1 MDPATLECLA
11 LMDFP
16 QLNCSLCLS
25 NNRQCTTSVARS
37 GMKLSENLESNIDQL
52 VTEAFAELHPS
63 RPFIPGETNIPVTG
77 KVFGQEELRAATKAS
92 LDFWLTSG
100 PYTEQFE
107 SRFAKVVGMRHAF
120 MVNSGSSANLL
131 ALSSLTSPAHGER
144 TLKPGNE
151 VITVAAGFPTTVTP
165 ILQNGLV
172 PVYVD
177 VDPETYVAI
186 DEQMEAAVSS
196 STKAIMMAHTLGNP
210 FNLDFVQDLAKK
222 HNLWLIEDSCDGL
235 GGTYRGQTLGSFGD
249 LSTFSFYPA
258 HHITTGEGGA
268 VLVKKVAHKRIV
280 ESFRDWGRD
289 CWCAPGCDNTCLKRY
304 EWILGEL
311 PEGYD
316 HKYTYSHLGY
326 NLKSGDIQAAIGL
339 EQLDRLETFIELRR
353 RNWAYL
359 LNGLKDLEEYFVL
372 PKATENSVP
381 SWFGFAL
388 TVKPG
393 APKTRNQIVQEL
405 NDKKIGTR
413 LLFGGNLLR
422 QPAFI
427 SAPRRVISNLENTDR
442 IMNDTFWIGVW
453 PGLSIEMLDYM
464 ITTSHE
470 MFEKS

>member
-1 MDPATLECLA
+1 ME
-11 LMDFP
+11 
-16 QLNCSLCLS
+16 
-25 NNRQCTTSVARS
+25 
-37 GMKLSENLESNIDQL
+37 LSETLNSKINQLAID
-52 VTEAFAELHPS
+52 AFSELHPS
-63 RPFIPGETNIPVTG
+63 KSFVAGETNIPVTG
-77 KVFGQEELRAATKAS
+77 KVFGEPELLAATKAS
-92 LDFWLTSG
+92 LNFWLTSG
-100 PYTEQFE
+100 PYTEEFE
-107 SRFAKVVGMRHAF
+107 SRFAKTVGMRHAF

-131 ALSSLTSPAHGER
+131 ALSSLTSSFHGAR
-144 TLKPGNE
+144 ALKPGDE
-151 VITVAAGFPTTVTP
+151 VITVAAGFPTTVAP

-177 VDPETYVAI
+177 VDPETYTAI
-186 DEQMEAAVSS
+186 DEQLEAAISPK
-196 STKAIMMAHTLGNP
+196 TKAIMMAHTLGNP
-210 FNLDFVQDLAKK
+210 FNLDLVQALAKK

-235 GGTYRGQTLGSFGD
+235 GGTYRGQNLGTFGD

-268 VLVKKVAHKRIV
+268 VLIKKVALKRIV

-289 CWCAPGCDNTCLKRY
+289 CWCPTGCDNTCLRRY
-304 EWILGEL
+304 EWTLGEL

-339 EQLDRLETFIELRR
+339 AQLDRLDSFIELRR
-353 RNWAYL
+353 RNWTYL
-359 LNGLKDLEEYFVL
+359 LNGLQGLEELFVL
-372 PKATENSVP
+372 PKVTENSNP

-393 APKTRNQIVQEL
+393 SPKTRNEIVQEL
-405 NDKKIGTR
+405 NHKKIGTR

-427 SAPRRVISNLENTDR
+427 GTPRRIIGDLANTDR

-464 ITTSHE
+464 IESMHGL
-470 MFEKS
+470 FGARA

>member
-1 MDPATLECLA
+1 MGDL
-11 LMDFP
+11 
-16 QLNCSLCLS
+16 LS
-25 NNRQCTTSVARS
+25 TDSQKAISELVAAAMGERHP
-37 GMKLSENLESNIDQL
+37 MKS
-52 VTEAFAELHPS
+52 
-63 RPFIPGETNIPVTG
+63 FIPGESAIPVTG
-77 KVFGQEELRAATKAS
+77 KVFGQEELTAAVQAS

-100 PYTEQFE
+100 PYTEEFE
-107 SRFAKVVGMRHAF
+107 SRFAKIVGMRHAF

-131 ALSSLTSPAHGER
+131 ALSSLTSPAHGDR
-144 TLKPGNE
+144 ALKPGDE

-186 DEQMEAAVSS
+186 DEQMESAVSS
-196 STKAIMMAHTLGNP
+196 KTKAIMMAHTLGNP
-210 FNLDFVQDLAKK
+210 FNLDFVQALAKK

-235 GGTYRGQTLGSFGD
+235 GGTYRGQNLGTFGD
-249 LSTFSFYPA
+249 FSTFSFYPA

-268 VLVKKVAHKRIV
+268 VLIKKVAHKRIV

-304 EWILGEL
+304 EWTLGEL

-316 HKYTYSHLGY
+316 HKYTYSHLGF

-339 EQLDRLETFIELRR
+339 AQLDRLDSFIELRR

-359 LNGLKDLEEYFVL
+359 LNAMRDLEEFFVL
-372 PKATENSVP
+372 PKITENSDP

-388 TVKPG
+388 TVKPNS
-393 APKTRNQIVQEL
+393 PKTRNQIVQGL
-405 NDKKIGTR
+405 NEKKIGTR

-422 QPAFI
+422 QPAFMGT
-427 SAPRRVISNLENTDR
+427 PRRVISELVNTDR
-442 IMNDTFWIGVW
+442 VMNDTFWIGVW
-453 PGLSIEMLDYM
+453 PGLTTEMLEYV
-464 ITTSHE
+464 ITSLDRILRT
-470 MFEKS
+470 

>member
-1 MDPATLECLA
+1 
-11 LMDFP
+11 
-16 QLNCSLCLS
+16 
-25 NNRQCTTSVARS
+25 
-37 GMKLSENLESNIDQL
+37 MKLSENLDSKIDQL
-52 VTEAFAELHPS
+52 INEAFFELHPS
-63 RPFIPGETNIPVTG
+63 KNFVAGETNIPVTG
-77 KVFGQEELRAATKAS
+77 KVFGEPELRAATKAS
-92 LDFWLTSG
+92 LDFWLTAG
-100 PYTEQFE
+100 PYTEVFE
-107 SRFAKVVGMRHAF
+107 SRFAKTVGMRHSF
-120 MVNSGSSANLL
+120 MVNSGSSANLI
-131 ALSSLTSPAHGER
+131 ALSSLTSPAHGDR
-144 TLKPGNE
+144 ALKPGDE

-177 VDPETYVAI
+177 VHPETHVAL
-186 DEQMEAAVSS
+186 DEQLEAAIGPK
-196 STKAIMMAHTLGNP
+196 TKAIMMAHTLGNP
-210 FNLDFVQDLAKK
+210 FNLDLVQDLIKK
-222 HNLWLIEDSCDGL
+222 NNLWLIEDSCDAL
-235 GGTYRGQTLGSFGD
+235 GGTYRGQNLGTFGD

-268 VLVKKVAHKRIV
+268 VLIKKVAHKRIV

-304 EWILGEL
+304 EWTLGDL

-316 HKYTYSHLGY
+316 HKYTYAHLGY

-339 EQLDRLETFIELRR
+339 AQLDRLDTFVELRQ
-353 RNWAYL
+353 RNWEYL
-359 LNGLKDLEEYFVL
+359 SKGLKGLEEFVIL
-372 PKATENSVP
+372 PKATENSNP

-393 APKTRNQIVQEL
+393 SPKTRNQVVQEL
-405 NDKKIGTR
+405 NDRKIGTR

-427 SAPRRVISNLENTDR
+427 GTPRRVIGDLVNTDR

-464 ITTSHE
+464 ITTLHE
-470 MFEKS
+470 LLGVNV